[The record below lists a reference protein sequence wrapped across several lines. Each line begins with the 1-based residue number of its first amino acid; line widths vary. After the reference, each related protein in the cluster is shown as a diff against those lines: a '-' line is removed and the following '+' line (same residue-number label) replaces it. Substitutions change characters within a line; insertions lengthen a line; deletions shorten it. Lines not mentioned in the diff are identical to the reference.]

1 MNVDSSNNEKEK
13 EIKITENTKKLQKQ
27 VLHLQHPKR
36 KRIYYIK

>member
-13 EIKITENTKKLQKQ
+13 EIKITENTKITEAGATSATSEK
-27 VLHLQHPKR
+27 